1 MTTFKAI
8 LEPWLLIRISCRAL
22 KNISNY
28 WHYPSKSNII
38 LLVFF
43 YWNSP
48 DVDILNILQRKAK
61 TACC

>member
-1 MTTFKAI
+1 MSKAI
-8 LEPWLLIRISCRAL
+8 LDTWLLVRISWRAL
-22 KNISNY
+22 KKNPDY
-28 WHYPSKSNII
+28 WHHSSKSNII

-48 DVDILNILQRKAK
+48 YVNILNILQRKAK